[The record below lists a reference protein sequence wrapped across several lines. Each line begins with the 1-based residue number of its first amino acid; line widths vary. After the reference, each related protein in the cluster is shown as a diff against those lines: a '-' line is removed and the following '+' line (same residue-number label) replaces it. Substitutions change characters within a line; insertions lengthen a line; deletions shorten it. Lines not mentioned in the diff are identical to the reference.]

1 MRVAVLVSFA
11 VAAVC
16 GLILTGCG
24 GAEPDAARAGN
35 SISEA
40 DESRA
45 IKLFQSEDCTMCHG
59 EMAQGLEEIGPALRD
74 LAPYW
79 DVDRLMAYIADPEG
93 FRAANSDFED
103 RREVVFEL
111 EMPASDQLS
120 EDQRR
125 LLARWLLTR

>member
-1 MRVAVLVSFA
+1 MRIAVLVPFA

-16 GLILTGCG
+16 GLILIGCG
-24 GAEPDAARAGN
+24 AAEPDAARAGN

-45 IKLFQSEDCTMCHG
+45 IRLFQSEGCTACHG
-59 EMAQGLEEIGPALRD
+59 EMAQGLEIGPALRD

-93 FRAANSDFED
+93 FRAANPDFED
-103 RREVVFEL
+103 RREVVFEM
-111 EMPASDQLS
+111 EMPASDHLS

>member
-1 MRVAVLVSFA
+1 MRVAILVPFA
-11 VAAVC
+11 LAAVC
-16 GLILTGCG
+16 GLILIGCG
-24 GAEPDAARAGN
+24 GAEPDVGQASN

-45 IKLFQSEDCTMCHG
+45 IKLFQSEACTVCHG
-59 EMAQGLEEIGPALRD
+59 EMAQGVEETGPALRD

-93 FRAANSDFED
+93 FRAANPDFED
-103 RREVVFEL
+103 RREVAFEL

-125 LLARWLLTR
+125 LLARWLLSR

>member
-1 MRVAVLVSFA
+1 MRVVVLFPFA

-16 GLILTGCG
+16 GLTLMGCG
-24 GAEPDAARAGN
+24 GQAPGDAQAGR
-35 SISEA
+35 SLSEA

-45 IKLFQSEDCTMCHG
+45 FKLFQSEDCTVCHG
-59 EMAQGLEEIGPALRD
+59 EMAQGLEGVGPALRD

-79 DVDRLMAYIADPEG
+79 DVDRLMAYVTDPEG
-93 FRAANSDFED
+93 FRAANPDFED

-111 EMPASDQLS
+111 EMPASDHLS
-120 EDQRR
+120 EDHRR

>member
-1 MRVAVLVSFA
+1 MRVAVLISIT

-16 GLILTGCG
+16 GSMLIGCAG
-24 GAEPDAARAGN
+24 EQSGEAQDAT

-45 IKLFQSEDCTMCHG
+45 FALFQSEACTACHG
-59 EMAQGLEEIGPALRD
+59 EMAQGIEQAGPALKA

-79 DVDRLMAYIADPEG
+79 DVDRLMAYLADPEG
-93 FRAANSDFED
+93 FRAANPDFED

-111 EMPASDQLS
+111 EMPASDHLS

>member
-1 MRVAVLVSFA
+1 MRVAGCVPWFVIVVGGLMLV
-11 VAAVC
+11 
-16 GLILTGCG
+16 GCG
-24 GAEPDAARAGN
+24 GENPGDGQA
-35 SISEA
+35 SVTLSEA

-45 IKLFQSEDCTMCHG
+45 YALFQSEACTACHG
-59 EMAQGLEEIGPALRD
+59 EMAQGLEEAAPALKS

-79 DVDRLMAYIADPEG
+79 DVDRLMAYLADPEG
-93 FRAANSDFED
+93 FRAANPDFED

-111 EMPASDQLS
+111 EMPASDHLS